1 MRRSRNR
8 PNHRGR
14 GNLMATTAITLQ
26 TQAELLAMDIAA
38 SVEAIFDM
46 NEDLSMNRNMR
57 DALVEQAKAI
67 TVFKRDQTG
76 KIVVSDAGAYVAATE
91 QVQALKSVGED
102 IGEIMDPYT
111 ARAYKLH
118 KALTGYA
125 NKLLAPIEAETKRL
139 KAEREAF
146 AAEQE
151 RLRREAAQ
159 KAQQE
164 AYEREQARLL

>member
-46 NEDLSMNRNMR
+46 NEDLTMNRNMR

-67 TVFKRDQTG
+67 TVFKSDQTG
-76 KIVVSDAGAYVAATE
+76 KIVVSDADAYVAATE
-91 QVQALKSVGED
+91 QVQALKSTRDD
-102 IGEIMDPYT
+102 ICEIMDPYI
-111 ARAYKLH
+111 ARAHALH
-118 KALTGYA
+118 KALTKYRGDI
-125 NKLLAPIEAETKRL
+125 LLSLEGKDGKGGEIGRL

-151 RLRREAAQ
+151 RLRQEAAQ

-164 AYEREQARLL
+164 